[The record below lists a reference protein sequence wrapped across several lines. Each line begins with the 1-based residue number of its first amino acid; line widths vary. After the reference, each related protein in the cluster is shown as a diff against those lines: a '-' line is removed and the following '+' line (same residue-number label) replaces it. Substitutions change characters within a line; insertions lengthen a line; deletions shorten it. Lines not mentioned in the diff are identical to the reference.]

1 LQFQYLCKENQVQE
15 EIVAVTI
22 LEHRCRKRQ
31 LQLQYLS
38 KENQVQEEIAAVTV
52 LEQREPGAGSDSCS
66 Y

>member
-1 LQFQYLCKENQVQE
+1 VQE

-22 LEHRCRKRQ
+22 LEHRWMKRQ

-52 LEQREPGAGSDSCS
+52 LEQREPGAGRDSCTS
-66 Y
+66 ILK